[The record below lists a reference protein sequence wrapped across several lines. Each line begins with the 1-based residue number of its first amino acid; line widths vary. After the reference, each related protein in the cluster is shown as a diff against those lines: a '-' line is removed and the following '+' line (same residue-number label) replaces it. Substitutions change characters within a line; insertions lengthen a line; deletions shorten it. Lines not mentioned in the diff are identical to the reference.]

1 MSSATDWPAQQIEQ
15 AIAPDL
21 PGIHFEVLAQ
31 IDSSNSELMRRAR
44 DGQTQPVLLL
54 AEHQSAGRGRLGRQ
68 WSSDFSFSLG
78 LPLAPDD
85 WSGLS
90 LAVGLSIVQSL
101 HPDLRLK
108 WPNDVWW
115 QGRKLAGILIE
126 TAGFG
131 SGRYVVVGV
140 GINIRPPE
148 DTGLATAPA
157 WLQELRPDMDR
168 VQALLKI
175 AAPLVKAIKIFEQH
189 GFAPFQAEFNRLD
202 ALRNVS
208 VTLSNGTVGI
218 AQGVDRC
225 GALQL
230 ETAQG
235 LIAVTSAEV
244 SVRPLG
250 ASSGA
255 AS

>member
-1 MSSATDWPAQQIEQ
+1 MISARDWPAQQIEQ

-21 PGIHFEVLAQ
+21 PDFHFEVLAQ

-44 DGQTQPVLLL
+44 DGQIQPVLLL

-126 TAGFG
+126 TASFG
-131 SGRYVVVGV
+131 SSRYVVVGV
-140 GINIRPPE
+140 GINIRPR
-148 DTGLATAPA
+148 DGTGLATPPA
-157 WLQELRPDMDR
+157 WLQELLPDLDRP
-168 VQALLKI
+168 QALLKI
-175 AAPLVKAIKIFEQH
+175 AAPLVQTIKVFEQL
-189 GFAPFQAEFNRLD
+189 GFAPFQADFNRLD
-202 ALRNVS
+202 ALRNVA

-230 ETAQG
+230 GTAQG
-235 LIAVTSAEV
+235 LVAVTSAEV
-244 SVRPLG
+244 SVRPIG
-250 ASSGA
+250 ASSGDP
-255 AS
+255 S

>member
-54 AEHQSAGRGRLGRQ
+54 AEQQSAGRGRLGRQ

-101 HPDLRLK
+101 HPDLQLK
-108 WPNDVWW
+108 WPNDLWW

-126 TAGFG
+126 TASFG
-131 SGRYVVVGV
+131 SSRYVVVGV
-140 GINIRPPE
+140 GINIRPRAGA
-148 DTGLATAPA
+148 GLATPPA
-157 WLQELRPDMDR
+157 WLQELLPDIDTTE
-168 VQALLKI
+168 ALLKI
-175 AAPLVKAIKIFEQH
+175 AAPLVRTIKVFEQH
-189 GFAPFQAEFNRLD
+189 GFAPFQAEFNRHD
-202 ALRNVS
+202 ALRNVA
-208 VTLSNGTVGI
+208 VTLSNGTAGI
-218 AQGVDRC
+218 AQGVDRR

-235 LIAVTSAEV
+235 LIRVTSAEV
-244 SVRPLG
+244 SVRPLA
-250 ASSGA
+250 ASSGDP
-255 AS
+255 S

>member
-1 MSSATDWPAQQIEQ
+1 MGSAMEWPAQQIEQ
-15 AIAPDL
+15 AIAPGL
-21 PGIHFEVLAQ
+21 PDFHFEVLPQ

-44 DGQTQPVLLL
+44 DGRTQPVLLL
-54 AEHQSAGRGRLGRQ
+54 AEQQSAGRGRLGRQ
-68 WSSDFSFSLG
+68 WSSDLAFSLG
-78 LPLAPDD
+78 LPLAPND

-131 SGRYVVVGV
+131 NNRYVVIGV
-140 GINIRPPE
+140 GINIRPRE
-148 DTGLATAPA
+148 GTGLATPPA
-157 WLQELRPDMDR
+157 WLQELLPNLDEPK
-168 VQALLKI
+168 ALLKV
-175 AAPLVKAIKIFEQH
+175 AAPLVQTIKVFEQR

-208 VTLSNGTVGI
+208 VTLSNGINGI
-218 AQGVDRC
+218 AQGVNHC

-230 ETAQG
+230 ATAQG
-235 LIAVTSAEV
+235 LTLVTSAEV

-250 ASSGA
+250 ASSGN
-255 AS
+255 SS